1 MAFKDYPH
9 EMKRDEAM
17 KDDEFERLFLQAR
30 ERLEAMSFAFIGIT
44 NDLELY
50 AFEVSRTK

>member
-1 MAFKDYPH
+1 
-9 EMKRDEAM
+9 M